1 MKRLKLIRKVVWG
14 ICMLSDECMNV
25 SLSITKEGIIVF
37 YELMKVVSV
46 LLKENG
52 KILKENIMD
61 EVNNF
66 SKLLKKPSEIKGAEV
81 SIKELQSIFEKEKLA
96 HIPIDKERAC
106 FNLDEQYVHD
116 SLQRHMEKAGIVYAI
131 TEGKDRDGKDQ
142 YFINIAEKDLYAAQ
156 DVFCKW
162 EADMA
167 EYIAFSSLY
176 GQEQA
181 KNIDWNM
188 VNVLTKE
195 QKAAIKEKWS
205 KCFESVVMN
214 DLSEYDKV
222 FEQAWKDSLF
232 QEMDK
237 EVFESKEFMDSGLSN
252 REYFIKVIKESIP
265 KKEIRQRFID
275 YKGKSIIY
283 IDDENIL
290 HHVDCRAGKHYKR
303 KCESLEEAKEA
314 MERTNNKLDKF
325 EMDLQGKYAP
335 ERGYNEMQRRY
346 LYNCMMEEVENE
358 RVDISCF
365 DKSEYPV
372 EKMAALKECQLKMSK
387 DNVIEVL
394 KKAENL
400 DAEIL
405 WELQSFNERD
415 FPNLQIKS
423 IINQINH
430 LDVENLQSLYK
441 ELKESGYREMYDSPQ
456 YNERFEGVFQET
468 KIVNEQSVIFVL
480 DVTEKEKQVNNELSQ
495 LDNGIYDKLEQVKK
509 IDLKIAKKEEELEQ
523 NKDNLV
529 IAEDISKELD
539 NLDKEKETEQEALK
553 RLMDKKEECINFKQN
568 FQEWKYIQDKKKKT
582 SSLCEI
588 VEKAIDKQ
596 KEQQDK
602 VDNATEYMRG
612 EKVEKNV
619 MMDINIDRAENLLH
633 KEIGPVEDIL
643 NGDIDLISKNETIMI
658 GGTNYKEI
666 SHGEKF
672 YYYLQPNKE
681 VMVMMQGDN
690 FKMDN
695 KMLSKFEK
703 AKVSFIKDEKEY
715 KLMQKTE
722 KGKVYVTKDGKS
734 MVQLNKVLG
743 KIEMEAAIEKLKV
756 EKEIKNMK
764 NAESVR

>member
-1 MKRLKLIRKVVWG
+1 PAYDLLIFLVG
-14 ICMLSDECMNV
+14 SDM
-25 SLSITKEGIIVF
+25 
-37 YELMKVVSV
+37 
-46 LLKENG
+46 
-52 KILKENIMD
+52 
-61 EVNNF
+61 
-66 SKLLKKPSEIKGAEV
+66 
-81 SIKELQSIFEKEKLA
+81 
-96 HIPIDKERAC
+96 
-106 FNLDEQYVHD
+106 
-116 SLQRHMEKAGIVYAI
+116 
-131 TEGKDRDGKDQ
+131 
-142 YFINIAEKDLYAAQ
+142 FI
-156 DVFCKW
+156 
-162 EADMA
+162 
-167 EYIAFSSLY
+167 
-176 GQEQA
+176 
-181 KNIDWNM
+181 
-188 VNVLTKE
+188 
-195 QKAAIKEKWS
+195 
-205 KCFESVVMN
+205 
-214 DLSEYDKV
+214 
-222 FEQAWKDSLF
+222 
-232 QEMDK
+232 
-237 EVFESKEFMDSGLSN
+237 
-252 REYFIKVIKESIP
+252 RE
-265 KKEIRQRFID
+265 
-275 YKGKSIIY
+275 
-283 IDDENIL
+283 
-290 HHVDCRAGKHYKR
+290 
-303 KCESLEEAKEA
+303 
-314 MERTNNKLDKF
+314 
-325 EMDLQGKYAP
+325 
-335 ERGYNEMQRRY
+335 RY
-346 LYNCMMEEVENE
+346 LYNCMMEGVGNE

-405 WELQSFNERD
+405 WELQSFNERN
-415 FPNLQIKS
+415 FPNLQIKN

-480 DVTEKEKQVNNELSQ
+480 NVTEKEKQVNSELSQ

-509 IDLKIAKKEEELEQ
+509 IDLKIVKKEEELEQ

-539 NLDKEKETEQEALK
+539 NLDKEKATEQEDLK

-568 FQEWKYIQDKKKKT
+568 FQEWKDIQDKKKKAL
-582 SSLCEI
+582 SLNEI

-619 MMDINIDRAENLLH
+619 MVDINIDRAENLLH

-643 NGDIDLISKNETIMI
+643 NSNIDFSQKETIMI

-690 FKMDN
+690 FRMDN
-695 KMLSKFEK
+695 EMLSKFEK

-734 MVQLNKVLG
+734 MVQLNKTLR
-743 KIEMEAAIEKLKV
+743 KIEMEAAIKKLKV
-756 EKEIKNMK
+756 EKEIKNIK
-764 NAESVR
+764 NAESVIR

>member
-1 MKRLKLIRKVVWG
+1 
-14 ICMLSDECMNV
+14 MLSDECISV
-25 SLSITKEGIIVF
+25 SLNITKEGIIIF
-37 YELMKVVSV
+37 GELTEVVKQIV
-46 LLKENG
+46 EPLLENG

-66 SKLLKKPSEIKGAEV
+66 SKLFKKPPEIKGAEV

-106 FNLDEQYVHD
+106 FNLDDQYVHD

-131 TEGKDRDGKDQ
+131 TEGKDREGKSQ

-181 KNIDWNM
+181 KNIDWNI

-205 KCFESVVMN
+205 KCFESVLMN
-214 DLSEYDKV
+214 DLSEYDKI
-222 FEQAWKDSLF
+222 FEQAWKDSSF

-237 EVFESKEFMDSGLSN
+237 EIFESKKFMDSGLSN
-252 REYFIKVIKESIP
+252 REYFIKAIKESIP
-265 KKEIRQRFID
+265 KKEIRQRVID

-283 IDDENIL
+283 IDDQNIL

-303 KCESLEEAKEA
+303 KCGSLEEAKEA
-314 MERTNNKLDKF
+314 MEKTNNKLDKF

-346 LYNCMMEEVENE
+346 LYNCMMEGVGNE

-394 KKAENL
+394 KNAENL
-400 DAEIL
+400 NAEIL

-423 IINQINH
+423 IINQN

-441 ELKESGYREMYDSPQ
+441 ELKESGYREMYDSPK
-456 YNERFEGVFQET
+456 YNKRFEGVFQET

-495 LDNGIYDKLEQVKK
+495 LDNAIYDKLEQVKE
-509 IDLKIAKKEEELEQ
+509 IDLKIAEKEEELEQ

-539 NLDKEKETEQEALK
+539 NLDKEKATEQEDLK

-568 FQEWKYIQDKKKKT
+568 FQEWKDIQDKKKKAL
-582 SSLCEI
+582 SLNEI

-619 MMDINIDRAENLLH
+619 MVDINMDRAENLLH

-643 NGDIDLISKNETIMI
+643 NSNIDFSQKETIMI

-690 FKMDN
+690 FRMDN
-695 KMLSKFEK
+695 EMLSKFEK

-734 MVQLNKVLG
+734 MVQLNKTLG
-743 KIEMEAAIEKLKV
+743 KIEIEAAIKKLKV

-764 NAESVR
+764 NAESVIG